1 MADVQLKVLVG
12 RFEAY
17 AEAYFAELDW
27 PPRLLAAA
35 RHAFFGGGKR
45 VRPALAL
52 LAAEAVAGL
61 AGPALPWALAVELAR
76 SGAKVAISDVN
87 PEGLAITAER
97 LRAIGADVKADRLD
111 VSDGA
116 AFAAY
121 AESVNEHFG
130 KVNQIYNNAGMGF
143 YGDVEITRL
152 DEIKRVMDVDYWG
165 VVH

>member
-1 MADVQLKVLVG
+1 MEGFAGKV
-12 RFEAY
+12 
-17 AEAYFAELDW
+17 
-27 PPRLLAAA
+27 
-35 RHAFFGGGKR
+35 
-45 VRPALAL
+45 
-52 LAAEAVAGL
+52 AVVTGAGS
-61 AGPALPWALAVELAR
+61 GIGQALAVELAR

-130 KVNQIYNNAGMGF
+130 KGKPIWVSGILHARTYERNDGTTGMSL
-143 YGDVEITRL
+143 DVQVTQFDFVPFGSKPRKEDDPAEPTPPAAREAAEKKAEGEMDIPDIT
-152 DEIKRVMDVDYWG
+152 DPFADQ
-165 VVH
+165 